1 MGAMTIRE
9 ALARSRNIPAVKALN
24 EVGTDKAKEFVNG
37 LGLNQEKIYE
47 SSALGGLITML
58 PPYKWLVPLVPS
70 VIMVFIQNHML

>member
-47 SSALGGLITML
+47 SSALGGL
-58 PPYKWLVPLVPS
+58 
-70 VIMVFIQNHML
+70 